1 MPSCRLIKNFFSCVS
16 LSACSIC
23 RGTIGA
29 SPGPNLSA
37 QSAAAPCN
45 IYTGCLHNIAT
56 IQAIVWSDVS
66 IKEQQAP
73 VPSASA
79 HSLCNSSGE
88 KFSHMTHSCWP
99 SKGNVSLYST
109 APLIYTV
116 IIGLSRVQFYFSALY
131 YRDITQTFFPILRVT
146 IALSFKI
153 KTNLLKGNKLE

>member
-1 MPSCRLIKNFFSCVS
+1 MDSWSPRGPCGPGTVGTMPSCGLIKNFFSCAS

-45 IYTGCLHNIAT
+45 IYIGWLHNIAT
-56 IQAIVWSDVS
+56 IQPTIVWSDVS

-88 KFSHMTHSCWP
+88 KFFPHDPQLLAFKRKCLTLFHC
-99 SKGNVSLYST
+99 
-109 APLIYTV
+109 
-116 IIGLSRVQFYFSALY
+116 SAHLH
-131 YRDITQTFFPILRVT
+131 
-146 IALSFKI
+146 K
-153 KTNLLKGNKLE
+153 